1 MYKRQAQIE
10 RRKFVA
16 EEGDHL
22 TLLNVYEAFQRAGAS
37 SRWAAQHGLSYATLK
52 RARSIRAQLVAFV
65 TRQWSWPW
73 RRAGD
78 EQAVRRCLAAGFF
91 RQAVR
96 YDGSWKTPAGETLY
110 VHPSSVLFTRA
121 PPIGT
126 WAVYG
131 DLLHTTQPQMRDLCV
146 VDAAWLLTLA
156 PHYYHRSLH

>member
-1 MYKRQAQIE
+1 MGRAARPFVRDAE
-10 RRKFVA
+10 ARAVDSRAARRVCHAPVVVA
-16 EEGDHL
+16 
-22 TLLNVYEAFQRAGAS
+22 
-37 SRWAAQHGLSYATLK
+37 
-52 RARSIRAQLVAFV
+52 VA
-65 TRQWSWPW
+65 P
-73 RRAGD
+73 
-78 EQAVRRCLAAGFF
+78 
-91 RQAVR
+91 
-96 YDGSWKTPAGETLY
+96 GETLY